1 MSPIW
6 TIELL
11 VYLTAALGSMLV
23 VICLLRRENKVH
35 KITDARLRLPEALE
49 SIPAPGSAL
58 EKDVGVR
65 RHSPTKSGVHTSPNR
80 DDETSAQEIEPRN
93 RRKTR
98 RFPVSI
104 FAKVTRLD
112 GKKGVFECE
121 IADISQGGLCL
132 CLPEFIPSE
141 TLVGIEFLYRRY
153 FGVVCRAQEVGGLF
167 VTGIQFDDAI
177 DLAEISKILYAADF
191 EIKESVVSV
200 RSAQE
205 MVDTYVGSAAA
216 ASTHGTI
223 NYVPKPPLMSR
234 PGKRS

>member
-1 MSPIW
+1 MNQTW
-6 TIELL
+6 TIELV
-11 VYLTAALGSMLV
+11 VYLTAALASALAA
-23 VICLLRRENKVH
+23 IWLLRTRNKGR
-35 KITDARLRLPEALE
+35 KSTDARLGLPETLKGIPALE
-49 SIPAPGSAL
+49 RTLDNDA
-58 EKDVGVR
+58 GVR
-65 RHSPTKSGVHTSPNR
+65 PQLPDKSGVHTAANEDTKTPEESV
-80 DDETSAQEIEPRN
+80 EPREL
-93 RRKTR
+93 RKTR

-112 GKKGVFECE
+112 GKKGICECE
-121 IADISQGGLCL
+121 VADISQGGLCL
-132 CLPEFIPSE
+132 CLPEFIPSG

-177 DLAEISKILYAADF
+177 DLAEISQILYAADF

-234 PGKRS
+234 PEKPS